1 VSRELSDDLKCDF
14 NERWRG
20 NPVRRYRAFDYE
32 VVVALRY
39 PLLSVSTTYFTASF
53 PPSKKGLYDDEFAS
67 TLTTWGLGGLKR

>member
-1 VSRELSDDLKCDF
+1 LKYDF

-20 NPVRRYRAFDYE
+20 NPVRCQRVFDYE

-39 PLLSVSTTYFTASF
+39 PLLSISTTYFAASF

-67 TLTTWGLGGLKR
+67 MLAT